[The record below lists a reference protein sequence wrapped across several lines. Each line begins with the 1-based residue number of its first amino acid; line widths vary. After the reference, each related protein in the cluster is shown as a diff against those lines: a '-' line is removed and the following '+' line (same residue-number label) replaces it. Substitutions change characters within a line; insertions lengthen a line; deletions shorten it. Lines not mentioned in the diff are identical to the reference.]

1 MSAIPY
7 GFLPSKALGMVP
19 MAPDVLDAAQML
31 RPPSSWERR
40 MRHLDRLL
48 DAGIPHDEATEIIND
63 LYSAE
68 VIKLE
73 RKQQ

>member
-1 MSAIPY
+1 MTAIPY

-19 MAPDVLDAAQML
+19 MAPDVLDAVQMM
-31 RPPSSWERR
+31 RPPSWERR
-40 MRHLDRLL
+40 MHQFDLLL
-48 DAGIPHDEATEIIND
+48 DAGIPIDEATEIIND